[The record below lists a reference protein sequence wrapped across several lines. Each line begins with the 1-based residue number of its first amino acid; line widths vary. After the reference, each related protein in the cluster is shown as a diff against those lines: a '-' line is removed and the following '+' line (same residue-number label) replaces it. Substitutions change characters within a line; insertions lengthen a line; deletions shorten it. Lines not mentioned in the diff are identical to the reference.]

1 MDVLHS
7 ASALLAADDGN
18 TPAAAAFFGF
28 MGCASALVF
37 ACTFNPHS
45 AANPFDKIGRRRLI
59 RRICGDSNGDLLSD
73 GDP

>member
-37 ACTFNPHS
+37 ACTFLHS
-45 AANPFDKIGRRRLI
+45 AATPIDQIE
-59 RRICGDSNGDLLSD
+59 
-73 GDP
+73 